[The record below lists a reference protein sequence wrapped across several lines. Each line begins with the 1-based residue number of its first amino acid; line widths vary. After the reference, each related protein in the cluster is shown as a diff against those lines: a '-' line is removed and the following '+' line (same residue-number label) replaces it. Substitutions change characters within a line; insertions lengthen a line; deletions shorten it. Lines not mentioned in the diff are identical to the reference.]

1 LNRKEKR
8 IIYADNAAT
17 TRLDQDAFEAM
28 RPFLCDNFGNASQQY
43 SFSRVPKN
51 ALKIAR
57 ETIAS
62 CINAS
67 PEEIFFTSGGT
78 ESDNWALKGI
88 LKTNESQTVIT
99 SQIEHHAILH
109 TCASIEQ
116 VGNKVIYLPV
126 DRDGIVDTNTLQE
139 VMVNKVALVSVM
151 YANNEIGSLEP
162 IQELCNIAHRNGAKF
177 HTDAVQA
184 VGHVKIDVKEIGV
197 DMMSASAHKFNG
209 PKGIGFL
216 YVKAGTALK
225 PFADGGAQEYG
236 MRAGT
241 ENVAGIVAMSVAL
254 KKACSH
260 IDDRRKHLLKLE
272 DVLLQGLKKY
282 NIDFVRNGSSNRVPG
297 NISLSFKNANGEML
311 LHRLDLMGIMVST
324 GSACDSTNTQMSHVL
339 KAIKIPKEYGF
350 GTIRISFNHENTE
363 DDAKYIAES
372 IGKILTTVVNAK
384 LKRS

>member
-1 LNRKEKR
+1 MRLSR
-8 IIYADNAAT
+8 IHFREY
-17 TRLDQDAFEAM
+17 L
-28 RPFLCDNFGNASQQY
+28 
-43 SFSRVPKN
+43 KN

-116 VGNKVIYLPV
+116 AGNKVIYLPV
-126 DRDGIVDTNTLQE
+126 DRDGLVDTNTLQE
-139 VMVNKVALVSVM
+139 ALVNKVALVSVM

-162 IQELCNIAHRNGAKF
+162 IYELCNIAHRNGAKF

-236 MRAGT
+236 TRAGT
-241 ENVAGIVAMSVAL
+241 ENVAEIVAMSVAL

-272 DVLLQGLKKY
+272 DVLLQGLKKH

-297 NISLSFKNANGEML
+297 NISLSFKNANGKIL

-339 KAIKIPKEYGF
+339 KAIKIPE
-350 GTIRISFNHENTE
+350 E
-363 DDAKYIAES
+363 
-372 IGKILTTVVNAK
+372 
-384 LKRS
+384 